1 MTSEQTCTCS
11 THSVYTKCENGC
23 AFVKTKPR
31 SVIAM
36 ALH

>member
-1 MTSEQTCTCS
+1 MTSEQTCICL

-23 AFVKTKPR
+23 AYAKTKPR
-31 SVIAM
+31 SVIAT